1 MKALQIVGA
10 VFGVVFLIIILI
22 ALAFFMEIGGL
33 KWKEY
38 FAPKHEAV
46 RRKVF
51 KETRSFNEAKLQELS
66 RLRFEYIKEKD
77 KTTKEALKF
86 MIRHNFADYDEDK
99 LPQELRD
106 FLHKIKY
113 QK

>member
-1 MKALQIVGA
+1 MKTFGIVMLA
-10 VFGVVFLIIILI
+10 VVGIVLLI
-22 ALAFFMEIGGL
+22 ALAFVMELGGL

-38 FAPKHEAV
+38 FAPKHEAI

-51 KETRSFNEAKLQELS
+51 KETMSFNEAKVQELVK
-66 RLRFEYIKEKD
+66 LRFEYIKEKD
-77 KTTKEALKF
+77 TATKEALAF
-86 MIRHNFADYDEDK
+86 TIRHKFADYDENK

-106 FLHKIKY
+106 FLHQIKY